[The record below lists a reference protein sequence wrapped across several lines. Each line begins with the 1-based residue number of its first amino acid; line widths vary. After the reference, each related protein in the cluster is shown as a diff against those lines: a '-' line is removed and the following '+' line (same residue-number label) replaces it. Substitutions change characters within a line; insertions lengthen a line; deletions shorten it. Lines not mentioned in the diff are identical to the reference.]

1 MDRNKK
7 QNSVRYNCQV
17 RDINKKSVSN
27 TASTWHLF
35 CHESCLD
42 SRLRLPFYATFA
54 PTLPRYT
61 LRQRH
66 KCRLSECWTDAARP
80 FNERRNIRLSS
91 GAQRRPTR
99 ELSWRRSSESLTA
112 FLLLAAYPPLVRP
125 MPFGTINCN
134 FEKLGAFWEIK
145 ASPQK
150 LIA

>member
-35 CHESCLD
+35 CHESCLSGRC
-42 SRLRLPFYATFA
+42 SRSSLFNATFA

-61 LRQRH
+61 LRQSH

-80 FNERRNIRLSS
+80 FNGSAEPPPVVRRIAPSN
-91 GAQRRPTR
+91 TR
-99 ELSWRRSSESLTA
+99 IKLTA
-112 FLLLAAYPPLVRP
+112 KLKSLSAFSLLAAYPPPVRP
-125 MPFGTINCN
+125 MPCGTINCN
-134 FEKLGAFWEIK
+134 FEKLGVFCKVKRKNAN
-145 ASPQK
+145 
-150 LIA
+150 